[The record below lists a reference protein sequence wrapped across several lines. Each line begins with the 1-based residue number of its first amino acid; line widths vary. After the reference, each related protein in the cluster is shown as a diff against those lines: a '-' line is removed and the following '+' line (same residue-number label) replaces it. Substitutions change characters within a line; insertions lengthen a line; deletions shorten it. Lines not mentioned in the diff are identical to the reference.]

1 MKGPDATG
9 WIEASAQ
16 EFDRLLSTT
25 KTMHFIRPEDKP
37 PERLASYYNPQCSI
51 KHGTDKR
58 VRGTYGGDRT
68 DYTGAVSANTAALE
82 TIMVLLNATVSEPGA
97 TFTTADIKD
106 FFLMSD
112 LSRPEYMWIQ
122 LSQIPDRIIQHA
134 YNIADFAINERVLV
148 EINKGIYGLPQA
160 ALLAKQ
166 QLDAHLASHGYYES
180 ATLCLHKHITRPI
193 MFTLVVD
200 DFGIKAAGQEHLD
213 HLLNTLRLLYT
224 ITTGNGS
231 KYLGM
236 TLEWD
241 YPRGTVSKSMPGHL
255 ARNLKHF
262 NVILKRPTY
271 SPGGYVAPIYGSKA
285 QQMVNL
291 DDSAPLSPTQKKTIQ
306 EIIGA
311 FLYYATVIDN
321 TMLKK
326 ITELGSLQAT
336 ATENVARKVDS
347 FLQYAATY
355 PVTKVTYHA
364 SDIILHTHSD
374 ASYLGETKG
383 PSRYAG
389 FHFLGKQ
396 HRIGTIPDTPINGGL
411 LIRSSILDVVVSS
424 AAQAELGGLF
434 ENMRDA
440 TILRNI
446 LADMGYPQPASPMQ
460 TDNKCAEGIS
470 HGTVKSKRSKAFD
483 MRYHWVRDRV
493 HQGQFD
499 VYWREGGHNLADY
512 FTKDHPAAHHK
523 AMRPYFITS

>member
-1 MKGPDATG
+1 MYA
-9 WIEASAQ
+9 
-16 EFDRLLSTT
+16 RST
-25 KTMHFIRPEDKP
+25 KK
-37 PERLASYYNPQCSI
+37 
-51 KHGTDKR
+51 KR
-58 VRGTYGGDRT
+58 VRKRT
-68 DYTGAVSANTAALE
+68 FWGKKRVKTGY
-82 TIMVLLNATVSEPGA
+82 
-97 TFTTADIKD
+97 
-106 FFLMSD
+106 
-112 LSRPEYMWIQ
+112 RC
-122 LSQIPDRIIQHA
+122 
-134 YNIADFAINERVLV
+134 
-148 EINKGIYGLPQA
+148 
-160 ALLAKQ
+160 LAK
-166 QLDAHLASHGYYES
+166 
-180 ATLCLHKHITRPI
+180 
-193 MFTLVVD
+193 
-200 DFGIKAAGQEHLD
+200 
-213 HLLNTLRLLYT
+213 
-224 ITTGNGS
+224 
-231 KYLGM
+231 
-236 TLEWD
+236 
-241 YPRGTVSKSMPGHL
+241 
-255 ARNLKHF
+255 NLKRF

-326 ITELGSLQAT
+326 ITEIGSLQAT

-355 PVTKVTYHA
+355 SVTKVTYQA

-374 ASYLGETKG
+374 ASYLGETKD

-434 ENMRDA
+434 ENMRDD

-483 MRYHWVRDRV
+483 MRYHWVRDRTS
-493 HQGQFD
+493 GPIRCILARRRSQF
-499 VYWREGGHNLADY
+499 G
-512 FTKDHPAAHHK
+512 
-523 AMRPYFITS
+523 